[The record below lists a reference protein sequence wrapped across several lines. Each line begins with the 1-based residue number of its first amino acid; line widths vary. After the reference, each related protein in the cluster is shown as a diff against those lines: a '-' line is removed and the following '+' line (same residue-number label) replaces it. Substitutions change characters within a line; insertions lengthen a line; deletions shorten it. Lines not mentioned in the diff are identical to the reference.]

1 MKLETCGRASCM
13 QIQAAT
19 QVAFDNQLALLK
31 SLLNRTVAE
40 RDHLRNSLHTCGP
53 TCSKAGCVNA
63 RLSAEIVALRLDA
76 ERYQWL
82 RDNSCSVGYPSS
94 EGSENEDAYLVIT
107 GYDER
112 YQLTTPQRDEAV
124 DNEIAKQG
132 TKK

>member
-1 MKLETCGRASCM
+1 M
-13 QIQAAT
+13 QIDAAWQASYDAQAVLMNSIT
-19 QVAFDNQLALLK
+19 D
-31 SLLNRTVAE
+31 E
-40 RDHLRNSLHTCGP
+40 RDQAKVASAHWYNVARTAALANQDH
-53 TCSKAGCVNA
+53 VA
-63 RLSAEIVALRLDA
+63 RLGAEIVALRLDA

-124 DNEIAKQG
+124 DNEMRKQG
-132 TKK
+132 AKE